1 MKKIFLVLFVVC
13 SLQGFAQSPDFYYT
27 SPKSDA
33 KFVNPEQVI
42 LLKSYNEIVSFD
54 KSQIQLYDRI
64 GEVSINIRIENN
76 KLVFIEP
83 TQKLRRNTEYQ
94 LLMENGA
101 IQFMN
106 ETSDPFS
113 LRFSTEKEDNIHFL
127 ERYYQREKE
136 AELNQGGERGNTS
149 YKYNPP
155 KNDNS
160 YPSDY
165 PIPYVENV
173 NNPLPGYLFLNIG
186 ARNAP
191 GYNSYA
197 VILDN
202 NAIPIWFTA
211 ENRRD
216 LKILADGTFTHDY
229 RNNANLDLQGYFI
242 RNDQLKV
249 TDTIRMGNGYYVDT
263 HDMLL
268 LENGHY
274 LMMAYDPQ
282 VVDMSEI
289 VEGGNPEAIV
299 EGFVV
304 QEVDKDRNVYFEW
317 RSWDYLEITD
327 VSDTI
332 DLTAEEIDY
341 VHGNA
346 FDFDLEGNLMMSL
359 RNMEEITKINY
370 ETGEIIWRLGL
381 LSKNNMFT
389 FNDTIGWS
397 WQHDIRQL
405 PNGNITIYDNG
416 RNHRPESFSQAVEYQ
431 LDEENMTA
439 TLVWNHREDPDIYRR
454 ATGSHRR
461 IAEDRSLIGW
471 GMGSPLLATEIS
483 TNGERHLDLLGPE
496 GTNDYRVQRFE
507 WIHNVFTFNKDTLD
521 FGEYDDYV
529 PVSRTF
535 KVANQMDEDTITI
548 NSSHNH
554 LDDYWLVSQLPIVL
568 APGEE
573 ENVIVNFQPQGTGEF
588 VDVLTLN
595 YDNIDTTERIARQIV
610 LTGSTPTG
618 IHEYENDKVSV
629 NPNPATDWIDIH
641 IEFKG
646 NKTIRIYNVAGQQ
659 LLEKKTNDQLMR
671 LSTANLT
678 QGVYTGLVSSN
689 DGQATF
695 RFIVK

>member
-1 MKKIFLVLFVVC
+1 LIKLTGQEDEVPLSVRVENSNFIILKPVHK
-13 SLQGFAQSPDFYYT
+13 LQRNSTYQF
-27 SPKSDA
+27 
-33 KFVNPEQVI
+33 I
-42 LLKSYNEIVSFD
+42 LEK
-54 KSQIQLYDRI
+54 
-64 GEVSINIRIENN
+64 
-76 KLVFIEP
+76 
-83 TQKLRRNTEYQ
+83 
-94 LLMENGA
+94 GA
-101 IQFMN
+101 IQFK
-106 ETSDPFS
+106 EKESEVCEISFT
-113 LRFSTEKEDNIHFL
+113 TEKQD
-127 ERYYQREKE
+127 
-136 AELNQGGERGNTS
+136 NTS
-149 YKYNPP
+149 LLEDYYYKSEELELKESERDNASIVYNPP
-155 KNDNS
+155 ENDNN
-160 YPSDY
+160 YPDDF

-186 ARNAP
+186 ARNTP
-191 GYNSYA
+191 DYNTYA
-197 VILDN
+197 AILDN
-202 NAIPIWFTA
+202 HAIPIWFLA
-211 ENRRD
+211 ESRRD
-216 LKILADGTFTHDY
+216 LKILSDGTFTHDY
-229 RNNANLDLQGYFI
+229 RNNANLELQGYLI

-268 LENGHY
+268 LDNGHY

-282 VVDMSEI
+282 VVDMSKI

-346 FDFDLEGNLMMSL
+346 FEFDLEGNLMMSM

-381 LSKNNMFT
+381 LAKKNMFT

-416 RNHRPESFSQAVEYQ
+416 RNHRPESFSQAVEYE

-461 IAEDRSLIGW
+461 ITEDRSLIGW
-471 GMGSPLLATEIS
+471 GMGSPLLATEIN

-529 PVSRTF
+529 PISRTF
-535 KVANQMDEDTITI
+535 KITNQMAEDTITI

-554 LDDYWLVSQLPIVL
+554 LDDYWLVSQLPIML

-573 ENVIVNFQPQGTGEF
+573 ENVIVNFHPQETGEF
-588 VDVLTLN
+588 NDILTLN
-595 YDNIDTTERIARQIV
+595 YDNADTTERIARQIV
-610 LTGSTPTG
+610 LKGRTPTS
-618 IHEYENDKVSV
+618 ISEYENDKVSV
-629 NPNPATDWIDIH
+629 HPNPVSDVLNIN
-641 IEFKG
+641 IEVEG
-646 NKTIRIYNVAGQQ
+646 DKTITIYNATGQRV
-659 LLEKKTNDQLMR
+659 LEIQTTDNKAQIHTQNI
-671 LSTANLT
+671 TA
-678 QGVYTGLVSSN
+678 GVYFGYVHSEKSI
-689 DGQATF
+689 ASF
-695 RFIVK
+695 KFVKD